1 MASKDDDNGGERIA
15 KVMARAGL
23 CSRRDA
29 EVWIAEGR
37 VKVNGETIVSPALD
51 IRRGDKVEVDGQPL
65 PERERTRLFLYH
77 KPVGLVTT
85 HSDPEGRPTIFDN
98 LPGKLPRLISVG
110 RLDIAS
116 EGLLLLTN
124 DGGLARVLELPETGW
139 LRTYRVR
146 ALGTIQQKRLDKLK
160 DGITVEGVNY
170 GSIEA
175 TIDREVGANIWITFA
190 MREGKNR
197 EVRNVLGALGL
208 AVNRL
213 IRVSFGPFELG
224 DIPDGEVAEVQ
235 TRQLREALG
244 ADLMRKADIDLH
256 GPIGEREPYRAPSP
270 PPSRSFDRRARDA
283 GEDAMPEEPRRSPK
297 EHKSKSH
304 VWRAEERLLRTKF
317 HGNREEA
324 REKFKPDPNAKK
336 KAGLI
341 ADRRGRR
348 ILVERFGEKKPEPVE
363 EERPRARGRFG
374 GRDFGKRDSGSR
386 DFEKRDFKDRGE
398 HGERRSS
405 GSREERSERGVRPFR
420 KFGDRPRGNRAAE
433 DRPRGERNFGR
444 NERSDRQERGERP
457 GHAHP
462 RGDRPRGNRSTE
474 DRPRGERNFS
484 RNERPAYQGRSER
497 PGNVPRDDRPRG
509 GPGGRPRRGPPRDRN
524 KGGPRPSRPKE

>member
-1 MASKDDDNGGERIA
+1 MAARNDDKGGERIA

-37 VKVNGETIVSPALD
+37 VRVNGKTIVSPALD
-51 IRRGDKVEVDGQPL
+51 IHAGDKVEVDGQPL
-65 PERERTRLFLYH
+65 PERERSRLFLYH

-85 HSDPEGRPTIFDN
+85 HADPEGRPTIFEN
-98 LPGKLPRLISVG
+98 LPDGLPRLISVG

-146 ALGTIQQKRLDKLK
+146 ALGSIQQQRLDKLK

-170 GSIEA
+170 GAIEA
-175 TIDREVGANIWITFA
+175 TVDRAVGANIWITFA

-224 DIPDGEVAEVQ
+224 DLPAGEVTEVP

-244 ADLMRKADIDLH
+244 PDLARKAEIDLH
-256 GPIGEREPYRAPSP
+256 GPVGEREPYRARR
-270 PPSRSFDRRARDA
+270 PSRDFDRDAPDA
-283 GEDAMPEEPRRSPK
+283 GGTEETRRPPK

-348 ILVERFGEKKPEPVE
+348 ILVERFGEKKPEPME
-363 EERPRARGRFG
+363 AERPRGRGRLG
-374 GRDFGKRDSGSR
+374 ARDVGKRDSGSR
-386 DFEKRDFKDRGE
+386 DFEKRSFNER
-398 HGERRSS
+398 GERRPF
-405 GSREERSERGVRPFR
+405 GAREERGGRGERPFR
-420 KFGDRPRGNRAAE
+420 KFDDRPRGNRTTD

-444 NERSDRQERGERP
+444 NERPDRQERRERP
-457 GHAHP
+457 GHAH
-462 RGDRPRGNRSTE
+462 
-474 DRPRGERNFS
+474 
-484 RNERPAYQGRSER
+484 
-497 PGNVPRDDRPRG
+497 PRDDRPRG
-509 GPGGRPRRGPPRDRN
+509 GPGSGRPRRGSPDRR
-524 KGGPRPSRPKE
+524 KGGPRPSHPKA